1 MKAGSREKYST
12 MPPSL
17 LDYAAA
23 AGVAALAATFY
34 ARYARRPQ
42 PSPPRSVA
50 VETAPEK
57 ASLPLPDSLHD
68 FELESAHV
76 LEVPTRRALDVLEP
90 VAAPA
95 LLSSPGFAR
104 RRLVVSAGRRSR
116 RW

>member
-57 ASLPLPDSLHD
+57 TSLPLPDPLHD
-68 FELESAHV
+68 FELESARPQPHLCQQDGSLAV
-76 LEVPTRRALDVLEP
+76 LSGKWS
-90 VAAPA
+90 AAFPKYC
-95 LLSSPGFAR
+95 
-104 RRLVVSAGRRSR
+104 
-116 RW
+116 

>member
-1 MKAGSREKYST
+1 

-57 ASLPLPDSLHD
+57 ASLPLPDPLHD

-76 LEVPTRRALDVLEP
+76 RNHIYVNKTIRWPYFQVRGQIC
-90 VAAPA
+90 
-95 LLSSPGFAR
+95 S
-104 RRLVVSAGRRSR
+104 RSIAS
-116 RW
+116 